1 MKLTAL
7 VIIGLLL
14 AIGVAAF
21 AADFPVTVS
30 AIAVEGND
38 KISTHDILAVVKFHP
53 GDEITAADLKKASQ
67 AIYDLGWFSEV
78 VPSVEDGGKVIFRVK
93 ENPVVKKIEISGND
107 YRESYGLFGVTL
119 FRYPIVSKDKI
130 RSILRDN
137 GVKIG
142 KILNNNSL
150 NDALQAIL
158 DAYDKKGYT
167 LIGIGKVIPGETLKI
182 EIVEGKVEENVIT
195 GLTDVPVEVA
205 QKMIDI
211 PLHQPVKKS
220 QIQAVV
226 SRLRSSIYF
235 SDVDVTTQPGSS
247 PDSVK
252 LVWKITARKLID
264 SPVKISGIDLTGVT
278 LFPEGLVESTLGD
291 IPTEPVDNY
300 HLLTILK
307 GLYDLYYRNGYIMV
321 RFKVGGV
328 KDGRLQLTVEEGR
341 IGEIAFSG
349 NERTKEYVL
358 AKSLGIKVGEILN
371 RSRLAVSYQRMMSS
385 GYFKS
390 VNIVPEWA
398 DDHVKLS
405 VTVAEATKLGGI
417 NGSLAYSPESGG
429 LVGKIDYHQ
438 KNLFGTGQDLTL
450 SYSRGLVND
459 QSATW
464 DLGYSTIAFFREFN
478 RVGVDLY
485 RKSNEKTVDGEK
497 ATYLTRGGKASVSY
511 PWADYTDL
519 NLSYKHEEV
528 REETSLD
535 WTPIDSVTIGFSY
548 DDVDNPRFPIS
559 GARRSVSL
567 EKAGGFAPGEEFDKL
582 DLSWSTFTTVHLAIP
597 WIEDLDQVFAERI
610 VLGWGLNIPASQAY
624 TLGGSTTIRGVEGTA
639 VDRLAYANF
648 EYRVRLVEGL
658 TTTLFFDGGIDLG
671 RMTMT
676 GMKGSVGIEFGIEAA
691 GMYVRLDVAWPLG
704 SGMSLVPHFD
714 FGFSPM
720 F

>member
-390 VNIVPEWA
+390 VDIVPEWA

-405 VTVAEATKLGGI
+405 VTVAEAAKLGGI

-478 RVGVDLY
+478 RVGIDLY
-485 RKSNEKTVDGEK
+485 RKSDQKTVNGEDK
-497 ATYLTRGGKASVSY
+497 KFFSRGGRASVSY

-519 NLSYKHEEV
+519 DLAYKHEEV
-528 REETSLD
+528 REAEEAT
-535 WTPIDSVTIGFSY
+535 WTPVDSITIGLNY
-548 DDVDNPRFPIS
+548 GDVNNPQFPS
-559 GARRSVSL
+559 NGNRRNVSL
-567 EKAGGFAPGEEFDKL
+567 EQAGGFALGPEFTKL
-582 DLSWSTFTTVHLAIP
+582 DLVWTAFNPVA
-597 WIEDLDQVFAERI
+597 
-610 VLGWGLNIPASQAY
+610 LNIPFLSGLEQVTATRLGFGWGVHLPFSQAY
-624 TLGGSTTIRGVEGTA
+624 SLGGPATIRGQGVTS
-639 VDRLAYANF
+639 VRRLAYANF
-648 EYRVRLVEGL
+648 EYRIKLTEGL
-658 TTTLFFDGGIDLG
+658 TTTLFVDSGVNLDQLTLDGVKSSIG
-671 RMTMT
+671 
-676 GMKGSVGIEFGIEAA
+676 VEFGIDVA
-691 GMYVRLDVAWPLG
+691 GTYVRLDVAWPLG